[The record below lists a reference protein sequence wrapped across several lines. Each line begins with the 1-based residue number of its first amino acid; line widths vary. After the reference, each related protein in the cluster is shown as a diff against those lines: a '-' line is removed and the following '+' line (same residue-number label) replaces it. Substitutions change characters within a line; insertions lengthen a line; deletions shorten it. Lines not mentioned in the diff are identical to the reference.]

1 MARVQLLALLC
12 LAASLL
18 SLGAQATTGP
28 DATKVGVYEL
38 KLGDFSVK
46 VTNWGARLMS
56 VVLPDS
62 KGSSVQSSLS
72 ISSCCRLCICLDVVI
87 ALALALV
94 LAPRR
99 CNSLLGSHPRLK
111 FRLVR
116 GFAGNLADVVL
127 GRDTLAEYFVRS
139 AEALLNFFSS

>member
-12 LAASLL
+12 LAASSL
-18 SLGAQATTGP
+18 SLGAQATTGA

-62 KGSSVQSSLS
+62 KGSSVQSSLIS
-72 ISSCCRLCICLDVVI
+72 FLLSPLHIYALMWSSPSPLVAAIISSI
-87 ALALALV
+87 
-94 LAPRR
+94 
-99 CNSLLGSHPRLK
+99 GS
-111 FRLVR
+111 
-116 GFAGNLADVVL
+116 
-127 GRDTLAEYFVRS
+127 
-139 AEALLNFFSS
+139 